1 MTHLLLRFYLDIDLS
16 HNQQVGIIHEIIG
29 NGAEAEA
36 VLQWGKTISCSQ
48 SLPLFT
54 IAFCSVLGIAM
65 HFSSFYFHVIISLFP
80 SGVRRRLIHVLL
92 LNVSRKTVS

>member
-1 MTHLLLRFYLDIDLS
+1 MTHLLLRFYLDFDLS
-16 HNQQVGIIHEIIG
+16 HNLQVGIIHEIIG

-65 HFSSFYFHVIISLFP
+65 HFSSFYFHAMISLFP
-80 SGVRRRLIHVLL
+80 SGVRRLIHVLL